1 LLIFIFSGA
10 FIGENMEETAKKK
23 KSKISKQQ
31 IQYLLSILIML
42 GVTTLA
48 VYYVLKDNITETFS
62 TLSSANIYYILIM
75 VCIMLV
81 SYVIEGIVLTV
92 FAKSYKRKYR
102 NYQGVLNGLIGS
114 FFSSITPFAS
124 GGQFVQ
130 AFTFTKQGIKAPNA
144 ASILVMS
151 FIVSQIAIVLMG
163 VLAMSIGYSSTIVNM
178 NDITLWGWTISPI
191 AFSSIGF
198 IINFI
203 SLGFLFFMSYSKHL
217 HHFILNTCINIG
229 AKFHLIREPEKTR
242 VHLAAQVATFRI
254 ELSRLLKNFWV
265 LTITIFLEFFKFLCW
280 HLMPYFAGLALGAD
294 MSGNFFK
301 CIWSNSYLQMIT
313 SFIPIPGGSGSAEA
327 GFQILFSSI
336 YNDTAITSAA
346 NLLCR
351 GITFYLTLIIGFFV
365 FVFYKGSPKTK
376 ITQYNNRETFVD
388 LQVIYLA
395 ENKSINLK
403 EVIGDGGED
412 LSGLSQTSTLSLSKI
427 NKSGEGNKKK
437 RKWPWVKFVN
447 NFHWKDSNVVSPEDV
462 KRSFENIKKSLILN
476 QKDIYEEEEDEAT
489 KISKK
494 YLKDVYKD
502 IKSIAAEE
510 GLTTVRD
517 TEVERA
523 IQEDLEAI
531 KASDKRRALKSKN
544 RHEKRLLKQAA
555 KLTKKEKKWTG
566 SKK

>member
-1 LLIFIFSGA
+1 
-10 FIGENMEETAKKK
+10 MEETAKEK

-31 IQYLLSILIML
+31 IQYLFSILIMI
-42 GVTTLA
+42 GVTALA
-48 VYYVLKDNITETFS
+48 VYYVLKDNITETLS

-75 VCIMLV
+75 VGIMLT
-81 SYVIEGIVLTV
+81 SYLIEGTVLAI
-92 FAKSYKRKYR
+92 FARSYKRKYR

-151 FIVSQIAIVLMG
+151 FIVSQIAIVIMG
-163 VLAMSIGYSSTIVNM
+163 ILAISIGYSSTIVNM
-178 NDITLWGWTISPI
+178 NDITIWGLTISPI

-198 IINFI
+198 IISCI

-229 AKFHLIREPEKTR
+229 AKLHLIREPEKTR

-254 ELSRLLKNFWV
+254 ELSRLLRNFWV
-265 LTITIFLEFFKFLCW
+265 LVITIILEFFKFLCW
-280 HLMPYFAGLALGAD
+280 HMMPFFAGLALGAD

-313 SFIPIPGGSGSAEA
+313 SYIPIPGGSGSTEA

-351 GITFYLTLIIGFFV
+351 GITFYLTLFIGFFV
-365 FVFYKGSPKTK
+365 FLLYKGSPKAK

-388 LQVIYLA
+388 LQVLYLA
-395 ENKSINLK
+395 ENKAINLK
-403 EVIGDGGED
+403 DVIGDSDD
-412 LSGLSQTSTLSLSKI
+412 LNELSQTSTFSLTKEQK
-427 NKSGEGNKKK
+427 NGLGKKKK
-437 RKWPWVKFVN
+437 RVWPWSKFAN
-447 NFHWKDSNVVSPEDV
+447 NFLWKDSSFVSPEDI
-462 KRSFENIKKSLILN
+462 KSSFENIKKSLILR
-476 QKDIYEEEEDEAT
+476 QKDIYEEEDEAT

-523 IQEDLEAI
+523 IREDLEAI
-531 KASDKRRALKSKN
+531 KASDKRRALRSKN
-544 RHEKRLLKQAA
+544 RQEKRLLKQEA
-555 KLTKKEKKWTG
+555 KLTKKEKKWSGT
-566 SKK
+566 KK

>member
-1 LLIFIFSGA
+1 
-10 FIGENMEETAKKK
+10 MEETAKEK

-31 IQYLLSILIML
+31 IQYLLSILIMI
-42 GVTTLA
+42 GVTALA
-48 VYYVLKDNITETFS
+48 VYYVLKDNITETLS

-75 VCIMLV
+75 VGIMLT
-81 SYVIEGIVLTV
+81 SYLIEGTVLAI
-92 FAKSYKRKYR
+92 FARSYKRKYR

-151 FIVSQIAIVLMG
+151 FIVSQIAIVIMG
-163 VLAMSIGYSSTIVNM
+163 ILAISIGYSSTIVNM
-178 NDITLWGWTISPI
+178 NDITIWGLTISPI

-198 IINFI
+198 IISCI

-229 AKFHLIREPEKTR
+229 AKLHLIREPEKTR

-254 ELSRLLKNFWV
+254 ELSRLLRNFWV
-265 LTITIFLEFFKFLCW
+265 LVITIILEFFKFLCW
-280 HLMPYFAGLALGAD
+280 HMMPFFAGLALGAD

-313 SFIPIPGGSGSAEA
+313 SYIPIPGGSGSTEA

-351 GITFYLTLIIGFFV
+351 GITFYLTLFIGFFV
-365 FVFYKGSPKTK
+365 FLLYKGSPKAK

-388 LQVIYLA
+388 LQVLYLA
-395 ENKSINLK
+395 ENKAINLK
-403 EVIGDGGED
+403 DVIGDSDD
-412 LSGLSQTSTLSLSKI
+412 LNELSQTSTFSLTKEQK
-427 NKSGEGNKKK
+427 NGLGKKKK
-437 RKWPWVKFVN
+437 RVWPWSKFAN
-447 NFHWKDSNVVSPEDV
+447 NFLWKDSSFVSPEDI
-462 KRSFENIKKSLILN
+462 KSSFENIKKSLILR
-476 QKDIYEEEEDEAT
+476 QKDIYEEEDEAT

-523 IQEDLEAI
+523 IREDLEAI
-531 KASDKRRALKSKN
+531 KASDKRRALRSKN
-544 RHEKRLLKQAA
+544 RHEKRLLKQEA
-555 KLTKKEKKWTG
+555 KLTKKEKKWSGT
-566 SKK
+566 KK

>member
-1 LLIFIFSGA
+1 MVG
-10 FIGENMEETAKKK
+10 
-23 KSKISKQQ
+23 
-31 IQYLLSILIML
+31 IML
-42 GVTTLA
+42 T
-48 VYYVLKDNITETFS
+48 
-62 TLSSANIYYILIM
+62 
-75 VCIMLV
+75 
-81 SYVIEGIVLTV
+81 SYLIEGTVLAI
-92 FAKSYKRKYR
+92 FARSYKRKYR

-151 FIVSQIAIVLMG
+151 FIVSQIAIVIMG
-163 VLAMSIGYSSTIVNM
+163 ILAISIGYSSTIVNM
-178 NDITLWGWTISPI
+178 NDITIWGLTISPI

-198 IINFI
+198 IISCI

-229 AKFHLIREPEKTR
+229 AKLHLIREPEKTR

-254 ELSRLLKNFWV
+254 ELSRLLRNFWV
-265 LTITIFLEFFKFLCW
+265 LVITIILEFFKFLCW
-280 HLMPYFAGLALGAD
+280 HMMPFFAGLALGAD

-313 SFIPIPGGSGSAEA
+313 SYIPIPGGSGSTEA

-351 GITFYLTLIIGFFV
+351 GITFYLTLFIGFFV
-365 FVFYKGSPKTK
+365 FLLYKGSPKAK

-388 LQVIYLA
+388 LQVLYLA
-395 ENKSINLK
+395 ENKAINLK
-403 EVIGDGGED
+403 DVIGDSDD
-412 LSGLSQTSTLSLSKI
+412 LNELSQTSTFSLTKEQK
-427 NKSGEGNKKK
+427 NGLGKKKK
-437 RKWPWVKFVN
+437 RVWPWSKFAN
-447 NFHWKDSNVVSPEDV
+447 NFLWKDSSFVSPEDI
-462 KRSFENIKKSLILN
+462 KSSFENIKKSLILR
-476 QKDIYEEEEDEAT
+476 QKDIYEEEDEAT

-523 IQEDLEAI
+523 IREDLEAI
-531 KASDKRRALKSKN
+531 KASDKRRALRSKN
-544 RHEKRLLKQAA
+544 RHEKRLLKQEA
-555 KLTKKEKKWTG
+555 KLTKKEKKWSGT
-566 SKK
+566 KK

>member
-1 LLIFIFSGA
+1 
-10 FIGENMEETAKKK
+10 MEETAKEK

-31 IQYLLSILIML
+31 IQYLFSILIMI
-42 GVTTLA
+42 GVTALA
-48 VYYVLKDNITETFS
+48 VYYVLKDNITETLS

-75 VCIMLV
+75 VGIMLT
-81 SYVIEGIVLTV
+81 SYLIEGTVLAI
-92 FAKSYKRKYR
+92 FARSYKRKYR

-151 FIVSQIAIVLMG
+151 FIVSQIAIVIMG
-163 VLAMSIGYSSTIVNM
+163 ILAISIGYSSTIVNM
-178 NDITLWGWTISPI
+178 NDITIWGLTISPI

-198 IINFI
+198 IISCI

-229 AKFHLIREPEKTR
+229 AKLHLIREPEKTR

-254 ELSRLLKNFWV
+254 ELSRLLRNFWV
-265 LTITIFLEFFKFLCW
+265 LVITIILEFFKFLCW
-280 HLMPYFAGLALGAD
+280 HMMPFFAGLALGAD

-313 SFIPIPGGSGSAEA
+313 SYIPIPGGSGSTEA

-351 GITFYLTLIIGFFV
+351 GITFYLTLFIGFFV
-365 FVFYKGSPKTK
+365 FLLYKGSPKAK

-388 LQVIYLA
+388 LQVLYLA
-395 ENKSINLK
+395 ENKAINLK
-403 EVIGDGGED
+403 DVIGDSDD
-412 LSGLSQTSTLSLSKI
+412 LNELSQTSTFSLTKEQK
-427 NKSGEGNKKK
+427 NGLGKKKK
-437 RKWPWVKFVN
+437 RVWPWSKFAN
-447 NFHWKDSNVVSPEDV
+447 NFLWKDSSFVSPEDI
-462 KRSFENIKKSLILN
+462 KSSFENIKKSLILR
-476 QKDIYEEEEDEAT
+476 QKDIYEEEDEAT

-523 IQEDLEAI
+523 IREDLEAI
-531 KASDKRRALKSKN
+531 KASDKRRALRSKN
-544 RHEKRLLKQAA
+544 RHEKRLLKQEA
-555 KLTKKEKKWTG
+555 KLTKKEKKWSGT
-566 SKK
+566 KK

>member
-1 LLIFIFSGA
+1 
-10 FIGENMEETAKKK
+10 MEDTAKKK

-31 IQYLLSILIML
+31 IQYLVSILIML
-42 GVTTLA
+42 GVTALA
-48 VYYVLKDNITETFS
+48 VYYVLKDNISETLS
-62 TLSSANIYYILIM
+62 TLSSANIYYILLM
-75 VCIMLV
+75 VGIMLI
-81 SYVIEGIVLTV
+81 SYFIEGTVLSI

-130 AFTFTKQGIKAPNA
+130 AYTFTKQGIKAPNA

-151 FIVSQIAIVLMG
+151 FIVSQTSIVIMG

-178 NDITLWGWTISPI
+178 NDITLWGVTISPI

-198 IINFI
+198 VISFI

-229 AKFHLIREPEKTR
+229 AKLHLIREPDKTR
-242 VHLAAQVATFRI
+242 THLAAQVATFRI
-254 ELSRLLKNFWV
+254 ELTRLLKNFWV
-265 LTITIFLEFFKFLCW
+265 LVLTIILEFFKFLCW
-280 HLMPYFAGLALGAD
+280 HLMPFFAGLALGSD
-294 MSGNFFK
+294 MSGSFFK

-336 YNDTAITSAA
+336 YNSTAITSAA

-365 FVFYKGSPKTK
+365 FVLYKGSPKTK
-376 ITQYNNRETFVD
+376 ITNYNNRETFAD
-388 LQVIYLA
+388 LQVLYLA
-395 ENKSINLK
+395 ENKSMSWKDAILDSEITK
-403 EVIGDGGED
+403 SD
-412 LSGLSQTSTLSLSKI
+412 LDQRSTLSLDSEKD
-427 NKSGEGNKKK
+427 NKKK
-437 RKWPWVKFVN
+437 KINWPWKKLTSGMHWKNN
-447 NFHWKDSNVVSPEDV
+447 NFASPSDI
-462 KRSFENIKKSLILN
+462 KASFENIKKSLIL
-476 QKDIYEEEEDEAT
+476 QEKDIYEENDEVT

-494 YLKDVYKD
+494 YLKDVYND

-517 TEVERA
+517 TEVEKA
-523 IQEDLEAI
+523 IKEDLEAI
-531 KASDKRRALKSKN
+531 KASDKRRKIRA
-544 RHEKRLLKQAA
+544 EKRRQKKQKKKEN
-555 KLTKKEKKWTG
+555 KLVKKEKKWSE